1 VVLLKKLLN
10 NLTFHSPAIL
20 SEEEGKQ
27 HPKELEVLILLGILK
42 QDTFPQE
49 RWCPSC
55 ENEFVPIQI
64 VSKNRAFSL
73 CTMNEEAGRDY
84 FDPQN
89 LKVWQFDILRFLG
102 LIAKEL
108 KINGEI
114 KNVVA
119 NDLWQVGSIKKD
131 NRHFLVFYSRIDDL
145 HTYTDFF
152 DAFKSPIKNFVVFT
166 NTETPLFQNAIPIAE
181 IVEVK
186 NKSLAWNTKLFQE
199 YLLNTLRQPKAK
211 IISTKIPI
219 KDVRIDEGNYL
230 LEINKGEKIVS
241 FKSKK
246 KIKKVDFEEGLT
258 REEKEQLRREALET
272 KQWKILYHL
281 WDFRWEIK
289 DGKNLLKGDF
299 ASLENLKIG
308 SKCPTTE
315 AVYQHIKRIN
325 NRFKDE
331 EVPIK
336 IEGKN
341 GKYRLIINKS

>member
-131 NRHFLVFYSRIDDL
+131 NRHFLVFYSRTNDINS
-145 HTYTDFF
+145 HAAFF
-152 DAFKSPIKNFVVFT
+152 DAFKSPVRAFVIFT
-166 NTETPLFQNAIPIAE
+166 NAETPLINLNRAEAIVMPIADFVELKTKSLSWDTNAFQNHLLTAFRQVVFYPSNGDLVVLGKRLGNITPSSPEYFFVLVLWESFNQPVSHNDIFSYCKEKLSKQKDYTDTAQAFCNKMNSN
-181 IVEVK
+181 VK
-186 NKSLAWNTKLFQE
+186 KLIKNNAVDRIFV
-199 YLLNTLRQPKAK
+199 
-211 IISTKIPI
+211 STKTP
-219 KDVRIDEGNYL
+219 
-230 LEINKGEKIVS
+230 
-241 FKSKK
+241 
-246 KIKKVDFEEGLT
+246 
-258 REEKEQLRREALET
+258 
-272 KQWKILYHL
+272 
-281 WDFRWEIK
+281 
-289 DGKNLLKGDF
+289 
-299 ASLENLKIG
+299 
-308 SKCPTTE
+308 
-315 AVYQHIKRIN
+315 
-325 NRFKDE
+325 NRLNAYKMTNPNPE
-331 EVPIK
+331 
-336 IEGKN
+336 
-341 GKYRLIINKS
+341 